1 MDNGGGTP
9 PKGDLIKH
17 YVYPCVLKLTKLFR
31 YNNNIKIYNNNNNN
45 NPISECIQ
53 NILIIY
59 PTMVFKYIYKY
70 LMHMHTATHIPEIY

>member
-1 MDNGGGTP
+1 MDIGGGTP
-9 PKGDLIKH
+9 PKGHLIKH
-17 YVYPCVLKLTKLFR
+17 YYVYPCVLKLTKLFR
-31 YNNNIKIYNNNNNN
+31 YNNNNNDN